1 MARIDNRSRG
11 RRRDGGGATGR
22 VVLRDDGRGI
32 PDAGRGDVFAAGYS
46 TSADGTGSGLTVG
59 NRIAEAHEWEVA
71 AAVGTG
77 GGARFEV
84 TGVDPTEVT
93 PVR

>member
-1 MARIDNRSRG
+1 MF
-11 RRRDGGGATGR
+11 AT
-22 VVLRDDGRGI
+22 
-32 PDAGRGDVFAAGYS
+32 GYS